1 MEMPKKSDALEL
13 QEADAT
19 LNNSSAADEL
29 EITENVDSVDENAEE
44 PQGQIA
50 TIDLSKDEIVAEM
63 EKLLQEKPDQ
73 VKDAVTRLKNAFAA
87 IRKKEI
93 EVEKQAFLDKGNE
106 EAAFAVMDD
115 AAEIKMKE
123 LLAKYKELRAEQ
135 LAAIEAEK
143 QANLEKKNAILD
155 EMRTIIADVDNVNR
169 QYNKFQQ
176 LQQDFKAV
184 GDTPAETVTSLWK
197 TYQQLT
203 ENFYDLLKI
212 NKDLRDYDFKKNLE
226 AKEELIKQA
235 AELDT
240 LGDVVDAFRKLQ
252 NLHNE
257 WREIGPIA
265 PEIREEVWNRFKEI
279 STSINKK
286 YQAFF
291 ENRKEKEK
299 ENETAKTALCERIEA
314 IDTNTLATYAA
325 WDEAT
330 EQIKQLQEEWRKIGF
345 AARAVNAALFARFR
359 KTCDEFFARKA
370 EFFKSMKE
378 AAARNLEKKIA
389 LCERAEALMNS
400 TDWKKTTQEIN
411 ELHKEWKTVG
421 PVLKKHSDA
430 VWRRFLDA
438 CNHFFAEKEKNTSST
453 RKTEH
458 ANLET
463 KREIV
468 AQLKALAEG
477 EVTPEGKAKVKELI
491 KQWREVGHVP
501 FKEKDNAYNEFQAV
515 VKVVNDKFDL
525 RETHSRMANYEKSID
540 KISSDSDKLYRER
553 ERLMRAYEAKH
564 EELKTYETNML
575 FFEAKSKTGNSLLKD
590 MERKIVKIKEELVEL
605 ENKVKMIDAKM
616 D

>member
-184 GDTPAETVTSLWK
+184 GDTLAETVTSLWK

-299 ENETAKTALCERIEA
+299 ENETAKTALCERI
-314 IDTNTLATYAA
+314 
-325 WDEAT
+325 
-330 EQIKQLQEEWRKIGF
+330 
-345 AARAVNAALFARFR
+345 
-359 KTCDEFFARKA
+359 
-370 EFFKSMKE
+370 
-378 AAARNLEKKIA
+378 
-389 LCERAEALMNS
+389 
-400 TDWKKTTQEIN
+400 
-411 ELHKEWKTVG
+411 
-421 PVLKKHSDA
+421 
-430 VWRRFLDA
+430 
-438 CNHFFAEKEKNTSST
+438 
-453 RKTEH
+453 
-458 ANLET
+458 
-463 KREIV
+463 
-468 AQLKALAEG
+468 
-477 EVTPEGKAKVKELI
+477 
-491 KQWREVGHVP
+491 
-501 FKEKDNAYNEFQAV
+501 
-515 VKVVNDKFDL
+515 
-525 RETHSRMANYEKSID
+525 
-540 KISSDSDKLYRER
+540 
-553 ERLMRAYEAKH
+553 
-564 EELKTYETNML
+564 
-575 FFEAKSKTGNSLLKD
+575 
-590 MERKIVKIKEELVEL
+590 
-605 ENKVKMIDAKM
+605 
-616 D
+616 